1 MANLKITS
9 YITEGKEYAQITAA
23 LEAQKK
29 AKKRLPMLVT
39 GMCDGARAAFIAET
53 VRRERSKGRPAVAIC
68 APDEKTAN
76 RLRNSLEAAGLTT
89 PIYPWRDMIFHNITA
104 SHEFEHERLWVL
116 CALRRNECDAV
127 IFTADAALQYTM
139 PPERLDNSVRTLKL
153 GGEADTSEL
162 AAFLVQAGYQ
172 SADLIDGVGQFSL
185 RGGILDI
192 FPPSSQYPVRI
203 DFFGNDID
211 SISSFDIMTQRR
223 FEELEEC
230 EITPAR
236 EIALSPDEREIL
248 KDHLSK
254 AIKKAKSIQVHEI
267 IAAELEAVKESAE
280 IKFAD
285 KYISLIYNDRT
296 TLLDYLGQ
304 DCTCLMIDRNA
315 INERLTSYEWH
326 AAQNAEELVG
336 EGLDGSLA
344 EYGKLKSDFEY
355 FFYSHPCAVIDP
367 FVTGTGDMTYSGLF
381 SIQSRQTPSYTD
393 NLELLFEDLM
403 SHLRGNYRVIILCE
417 NDMSGKQ
424 ILEYLD
430 ERGITAV
437 TEGEPSIGHPRIIC
451 GENVIPF
458 ELPVQKFA
466 ILSLY
471 ASAGGGAR
479 HSILRGRRKKK
490 KKDAGEAIMS
500 YADLTEGDYVVH
512 ESHGIGQYLGLSS
525 LVLEG
530 VRRDFVKIKYAGKD
544 MLYLPCD
551 QLDTISKYIGARAED
566 GTLKLSKM
574 GGAEWVKTKARAKK
588 AATDMAK
595 ELIAL
600 YAARL
605 RREGYAFPADDEF
618 QRSFEAGFEYEETD
632 GQLQAAED
640 IKRDMERKTP
650 MDRLLCGDVGFGKT
664 EVALRAAFKAVCAQ
678 KQVAVLV
685 PTTILAM
692 QHYQTIV
699 SRMRGFPVHID
710 MISRFRSPK
719 EQQQSIRKLRRGE
732 TDIIVGTHRI
742 VSKDIEFK
750 DLGLVIVDEEQR
762 FGVAQKEKLKQMSTD
777 VDVLTL
783 TATPIPRTLNM
794 AMSGIRDMSV
804 LEEAPNERLPV
815 QTYVL
820 EYDDIII
827 GEAIRQELR
836 RGGQVFYLYNRVE
849 DINRVAERVS
859 KMAPDARIAVAH
871 GQMDR
876 DALSDIWQSMVTG
889 DIDILVSTTIIET
902 GIDIPNAN
910 TLIIEN
916 ADKMGLSQLHQIRGR
931 IGRSSRRAYAYFTYP
946 RGRVLSEVSSKRL
959 SAIRDY
965 TEFGSGFKIALRDLE
980 IRGAGN
986 LLGSEQHGHIESVG
1000 YDLYMKILNQAI
1012 LEEKGEKFVAKPECT
1027 VDFAENAYLPEGFIT
1042 SEVQRIEIYKK
1053 IASIQNEEDLRDV
1066 TDELLDRWGDLPKPV
1081 ANLLDISLLRAIG
1094 SDTGMEK
1101 IVRRGTNVLFYP
1113 AKFNALPWTKIAG
1126 EYKGRILI
1134 SPSQHP
1140 YVTFRTSG
1148 LPNALRAAQGLLIKY
1163 MKLQNEDNPTAES

>member
-1 MANLKITS
+1 MANLEITS

-53 VRRERSKGRPAVAIC
+53 VRRERAKGRPAVAIC

-76 RLRNSLEAAGLTT
+76 RLRNSLEAGGLTT

-162 AAFLVQAGYQ
+162 ASFLVQAGYQ

-344 EYGKLKSDFEY
+344 EYGKLKGDFEY

-762 FGVAQKEKLKQMSTD
+762 FGVAQKEKLKQMATD

-1081 ANLLDISLLRAIG
+1081 ANLLDISLLRAVG
-1094 SDTGMEK
+1094 SDSGMEK
-1101 IVRRGTNVLFYP
+1101 IVRKGTNVLFYP